1 MSLQDPVSDMLTRI
15 RNAQMRKKKDV
26 TMPSSKLKLA
36 IAEVLQQEGYIV
48 DYSSATEGA
57 KANMTVVLKYFEG
70 RPVIE
75 TLQRESKPS
84 RRVYR
89 SATDM
94 PKIKNGLGTAIVS
107 TSNGVMTD
115 RAARAAG
122 KGGEILCI
130 VT

>member
-48 DYSSATEGA
+48 DYSSASEGA

>member
-36 IAEVLQQEGYIV
+36 IAEVLQQEGYIA
-48 DYSSATEGA
+48 DYSSASEGA

-115 RAARAAG
+115 RDARAAG